1 MIAALSVLL
10 VPFDDCDPS
19 AGLGL
24 RSTSGPGAGAR
35 IGAADGGERALV
47 VYCSLIAPPP
57 HPVPRSVY

>member
-24 RSTSGPGAGAR
+24 RITSGPGGR
-35 IGAADGGERALV
+35 RPGSVQQMEESALW
-47 VYCSLIAPPP
+47 
-57 HPVPRSVY
+57 